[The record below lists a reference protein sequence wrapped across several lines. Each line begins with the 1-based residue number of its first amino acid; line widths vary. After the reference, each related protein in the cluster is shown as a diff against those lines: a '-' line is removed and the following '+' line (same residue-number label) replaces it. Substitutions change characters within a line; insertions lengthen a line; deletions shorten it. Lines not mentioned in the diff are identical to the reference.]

1 MTMKKLFIGG
11 LALALLVSASEN
23 AAAQEEKKMT
33 RDEYVAQMADLT
45 GREGTAKGQI
55 ETLDAEI
62 EALKAQ
68 LAQLDR
74 DNADLNAQILTA
86 VSATDAQVN
95 AFGNKLDSIAAQLE
109 GLMALAPEVL
119 IQRRGEVNDL
129 AAQVG
134 ELKENKISALP
145 EMAAKLADIDKMI
158 AQLKARVAQPV
169 TIDYT
174 VAKGDN
180 LWNISKME
188 RIYADPYMWPRLYRA
203 NKEQIQDPDLI
214 YPDQTLAVPFGVA
227 ENQHLVTRGDFLF
240 KIAAEVY
247 NDGGKWHKI
256 YEANKQQIVEPH
268 LIFPAQVLELPSN

>member
-86 VSATDAQVN
+86 VSATDAQVK
-95 AFGNKLDSIAAQLE
+95 AFGKNLDSIAAQLE
-109 GLMALAPEVL
+109 GLLALAPEVL

-145 EMAAKLADIDKMI
+145 EMAAQLADIDKMI

>member
-23 AAAQEEKKMT
+23 AAAQEENKMT

-55 ETLDAEI
+55 GTLDAEI

-68 LAQLDR
+68 LAQLER

-86 VSATDAQVN
+86 VSATDAQVK
-95 AFGNKLDSIAAQLE
+95 AFGKNLDSIAAQLE
-109 GLMALAPEVL
+109 GLLALAPEVL

-145 EMAAKLADIDKMI
+145 EMAAQLADIDKMI

>member
-1 MTMKKLFIGG
+1 M
-11 LALALLVSASEN
+11 
-23 AAAQEEKKMT
+23 
-33 RDEYVAQMADLT
+33 
-45 GREGTAKGQI
+45 
-55 ETLDAEI
+55 
-62 EALKAQ
+62 
-68 LAQLDR
+68 
-74 DNADLNAQILTA
+74 
-86 VSATDAQVN
+86 
-95 AFGNKLDSIAAQLE
+95 
-109 GLMALAPEVL
+109 
-119 IQRRGEVNDL
+119 
-129 AAQVG
+129 
-134 ELKENKISALP
+134 
-145 EMAAKLADIDKMI
+145 
-158 AQLKARVAQPV
+158 

>member
-1 MTMKKLFIGG
+1 MTMKRLFIGG

-86 VSATDAQVN
+86 VSATDAQVK
-95 AFGNKLDSIAAQLE
+95 AFGKNLDSIAAQLE
-109 GLMALAPEVL
+109 GLLALAPEVL

-129 AAQVG
+129 AAQAG
-134 ELKENKISALP
+134 ELKESKISALP

-158 AQLKARVAQPV
+158 AQLKARVAQPL

-188 RIYADPYMWPRLYRA
+188 QIYADPDMWPRLYRA

>member
-11 LALALLVSASEN
+11 LVLALLVSASEN
-23 AAAQEEKKMT
+23 AAAQGDNKKT

-55 ETLDAEI
+55 GTLDAEI

-68 LAQLDR
+68 LAQLER

-86 VSATDAQVN
+86 VSATDAQVK
-95 AFGNKLDSIAAQLE
+95 AFGKNLDSIAAQLE
-109 GLMALAPEVL
+109 GLLALAPEVL

-129 AAQVG
+129 AAQAG
-134 ELKENKISALP
+134 ELKESKISALP

>member
-55 ETLDAEI
+55 GTLDAEI

-86 VSATDAQVN
+86 VSATDAQVK
-95 AFGNKLDSIAAQLE
+95 AFGKKLDSIAAQLE
-109 GLMALAPEVL
+109 GLLALAPEVL

-145 EMAAKLADIDKMI
+145 EMAAQLADIDKMI
-158 AQLKARVAQPV
+158 AQIKARVAQPV

>member
-45 GREGTAKGQI
+45 GREGSAKGQI
-55 ETLDAEI
+55 GTLDAEI

-86 VSATDAQVN
+86 VSATDAQVK
-95 AFGNKLDSIAAQLE
+95 AFGKNLDSIAAQLE
-109 GLMALAPEVL
+109 GLLALAPEVL

-145 EMAAKLADIDKMI
+145 EMAAQLADIDKMI

-240 KIAAEVY
+240 EIAAEVY

-268 LIFPAQVLELPSN
+268 LIFPAQVIELPNN

>member
-23 AAAQEEKKMT
+23 AAAQDEKKMT

-55 ETLDAEI
+55 ETLDTEI

-74 DNADLNAQILTA
+74 GNADLNAQILTA
-86 VSATDAQVN
+86 VSATDAQVK
-95 AFGNKLDSIAAQLE
+95 AFGKNLDSIAAQLE
-109 GLMALAPEVL
+109 GLLALAPEVL

-145 EMAAKLADIDKMI
+145 EMAAQLADIDKMI

>member
-11 LALALLVSASEN
+11 LVLALLVSASEN
-23 AAAQEEKKMT
+23 AAAQGDNKKT

-55 ETLDAEI
+55 GTLDAEI
-62 EALKAQ
+62 EAFKAQ

-74 DNADLNAQILTA
+74 DNADLTAQILTA
-86 VSATDAQVN
+86 VSATDPQVK
-95 AFGNKLDSIAAQLE
+95 AFGNNLDSIAAQLE
-109 GLMALAPEVL
+109 GLLALAPEVL

-129 AAQVG
+129 AAQAG
-134 ELKENKISALP
+134 ELKESKISALP

>member
-86 VSATDAQVN
+86 VSATDAQVK
-95 AFGNKLDSIAAQLE
+95 AFGKKLDSIAAQLE
-109 GLMALAPEVL
+109 GLLALAPEVL

-145 EMAAKLADIDKMI
+145 EMAAQLADIDKMI
-158 AQLKARVAQPV
+158 AQLKARAAQPV

>member
-86 VSATDAQVN
+86 VSATDAQVK
-95 AFGNKLDSIAAQLE
+95 AFGKKLDSIAAQLE

-145 EMAAKLADIDKMI
+145 EMAAQLADIDKMI

-214 YPDQTLAVPFGVA
+214 YPDQTLAVPYGVA

>member
-86 VSATDAQVN
+86 VSATDAQVK
-95 AFGNKLDSIAAQLE
+95 AFGKNLDSIATQLE
-109 GLMALAPEVL
+109 GLLALAPEVL

-129 AAQVG
+129 AAQAG
-134 ELKENKISALP
+134 ELKESKISALP

-214 YPDQTLAVPFGVA
+214 YPDQTLAVPFGVS

>member
-55 ETLDAEI
+55 GTLDAEI

-74 DNADLNAQILTA
+74 DNDDLKAQILTA
-86 VSATDAQVN
+86 VSATDAQVK
-95 AFGNKLDSIAAQLE
+95 AFGKNLDSIAAQLE
-109 GLMALAPEVL
+109 GLLALAPEVL

-129 AAQVG
+129 AAQAG
-134 ELKENKISALP
+134 ELKESKISALP

>member
-23 AAAQEEKKMT
+23 AAAQEEKTMT

-86 VSATDAQVN
+86 VSATDAQVK
-95 AFGNKLDSIAAQLE
+95 AFGKKLDSIAAQLE
-109 GLMALAPEVL
+109 GLLALAPEVL

-145 EMAAKLADIDKMI
+145 EMAAQLADIDKMI
-158 AQLKARVAQPV
+158 AQIKARVAQPV

>member
-86 VSATDAQVN
+86 VSATDAQVK
-95 AFGNKLDSIAAQLE
+95 AFGKKLDSIAAQLE

-145 EMAAKLADIDKMI
+145 EMAAQLADIDKMI